1 MAYNI
6 MKIMKDPKTGKK
18 VNVLL
23 TDGLSQIWSI
33 KKLSEVTRIVHMMEE
48 NSDSGH
54 KYEVRGEPC
63 KTPKPKEELKRG
75 RNV

>member
-1 MAYNI
+1 MSYNI
-6 MKIMKDPKTGKK
+6 MKIMKDPNTGKN

-23 TDGLSQIWSI
+23 TDGLSQIWTI
-33 KKLSEVTRIVHMMEE
+33 NKLSEVTRIVKMMEE

-63 KTPKPKEELKRG
+63 KTPKTKKK
-75 RNV
+75 

>member
-1 MAYNI
+1 MSYNI

-23 TDGLSQIWSI
+23 TDGLSQIWTI
-33 KKLSEVTRIVHMMEE
+33 KKLSEVNRIVHIMEE

-63 KTPKPKEELKRG
+63 RNTTEKKNKLKPE
-75 RNV
+75 